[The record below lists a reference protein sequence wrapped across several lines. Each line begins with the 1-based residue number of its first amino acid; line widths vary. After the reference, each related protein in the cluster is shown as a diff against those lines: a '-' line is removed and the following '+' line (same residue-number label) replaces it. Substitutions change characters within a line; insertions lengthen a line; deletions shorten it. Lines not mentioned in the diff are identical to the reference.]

1 LKRGVKDEMK
11 QFMSFED
18 LLILGV
24 FTLHSAIKDTDAA
37 ITSKKLDSKLI
48 NHPIMLT
55 GIKL

>member
-1 LKRGVKDEMK
+1 MK